1 MFATITLLSPP
12 YTDLTYILPDIFPDA
27 FWKEGLRVAVPLGGG
42 SKLATRSGYINS
54 LAESS
59 SLPSQ
64 VKCKEVFWPLETSPI
79 INAELIALAKNIALR
94 QGIPTGGV
102 FGHILPAGLRSTSVK
117 MVFAPELQRGEI
129 KLSELSS
136 LDNCSKRELATL
148 IMLGQAY
155 ISPTSD
161 DPALCEICA
170 LSIDPPWPVRPAA
183 KLQIAILELLHE
195 KGMSSRRSIL
205 KNFGSGAGKALKSLV
220 LAGYVSII
228 RDIVEEDDACLLPPA
243 AKSFELNF
251 EQKQALCDL
260 EDALIASRLESR
272 LLYGVTGSGKTAI
285 YLELAQKCLSMGKS
299 VFLLAPEV
307 ALAHKL
313 HRDTKIA
320 MPEATLF
327 FYHGYQSP
335 QARQK
340 MFLSIAE
347 RKNPAIIVGTRSAL
361 FLPVPN
367 PGCIILD
374 EEHDGSFKQDESF
387 AYHAKEVAWFRM
399 NYNKGLLLLG
409 SATPDIK
416 TFQACESGSLSI
428 LRLAQR
434 VGGKSLPPARLV
446 DIGAKTGLAAAG
458 SIEASGQSILA
469 PESEDELRQ
478 CMERGEQAVI
488 LLNRRGYSPMVFC
501 TDCRKT
507 LRCPHCEIG
516 LSFHKEINKLVCHY
530 CGFSMPYPSPC
541 PECGHMNF
549 MAIGEGTERLEE
561 RLEILARQPILRLD
575 RDIARRPG
583 KMEEILA
590 SFSAGKSPFLVG
602 TQMLSK
608 GHHFPNVTLVIVADG
623 DIGLNLPDYRA
634 AEKTFQL
641 LVQAA
646 GRAGRG
652 DKEGKVLIQTR
663 DQNHYCW
670 NYILKYDYAGFYAA
684 ELARRKR
691 HNYPPFIHLGLLRIS
706 FPASKPVCY
715 EALSSLGNSLSAKAR
730 QSGIVLLGPAPAPIS
745 RLRGMRR
752 FHCLIKSQQWN
763 SIRDIYFFAKRHE
776 AAKHLKLFLDLD
788 PVNML

>member
-1 MFATITLLSPP
+1 M
-12 YTDLTYILPDIFPDA
+12 
-27 FWKEGLRVAVPLGGG
+27 RVAVPLGGK
-42 SKLATRSGYINS
+42 SKLATRCGYIAS
-54 LAESS
+54 LEEFSP
-59 SLPSQ
+59 LPPH
-64 VKCKEVFWPLETSPI
+64 VKCKDILWPLETRPI
-79 INAELIALAKNIALR
+79 INGELLALAKNIALR
-94 QGIPTGGV
+94 QGIPTGTV
-102 FGHILPAGLRSTSVK
+102 FGHILPAGLRSTAVK
-117 MVFAPELQRGEI
+117 MVFSPELHRGEI
-129 KLSELSS
+129 RLAEAVN
-136 LDNCSKRELATL
+136 LDESAKREIASL
-148 IMLGQAY
+148 IIAGQAF
-155 ISPTSD
+155 ISPASD

-170 LSIDPPWPVRPAA
+170 LAIDPPWPVRPAA

-195 KGMSSRRSIL
+195 KGMLSRRAIL
-205 KNFGSGAGKALKSLV
+205 KNFGSSAGKALKSLA
-220 LAGYVSII
+220 LAGYVSIK
-228 RDIVEEDDACLLPPA
+228 RDIADEEDACLLPPA
-243 AKSFELNF
+243 AKPFELNSD
-251 EQKQALCDL
+251 QKQALSDL
-260 EDALIASRLESR
+260 EAALMGARLENR

-285 YLELAQKCLSMGKS
+285 YLELAHKCLSLGKS
-299 VFLLAPEV
+299 VLLLAPEV

-313 HRDTKIA
+313 RRDA
-320 MPEATLF
+320 QLALPEASLF
-327 FYHGYQSP
+327 FYHGYQTP

-340 MFLSIAE
+340 MFQSLASS
-347 RKNPAIIVGTRSAL
+347 KNPAIIVGTRSAL

-374 EEHDGSFKQDESF
+374 EEHDGSFKQDEGF
-387 AYHAKEVAWFRM
+387 AYHAREVAWFRM

-409 SATPDIK
+409 SATPDVK

-428 LRLAQR
+428 LRLGQR
-434 VGGKSLPPARLV
+434 VGGKPLPPARLV
-446 DIGAKTGLAAAG
+446 DIGAKAGLAAAG

-469 PESEDELRQ
+469 PESEEELRQ

-501 TDCRKT
+501 TVCQKT

-516 LSFHKEINKLVCHY
+516 LSFHKEIHKLVCHY

-549 MAIGEGTERLEE
+549 LAIGEGTERLEE

-575 RDIARRPG
+575 RDSARRPG
-583 KMEEILA
+583 KMEEILS
-590 SFSAGKSPFLVG
+590 SFAAGKSPFLVG

-652 DKEGKVLIQTR
+652 DKAGKVLIQTR
-663 DQNHYCW
+663 DQSHYCW
-670 NYILKYDYAGFYAA
+670 NYILNYDYAGFYAA

-691 HNYPPFIHLGLLRIS
+691 HNYPPFIHLGLLRVS
-706 FPASKPVCY
+706 FPASKPVCH
-715 EALSSLGNSLSAKAR
+715 EALSSLGNSLTAKAR
-730 QSGIVLLGPAPAPIS
+730 QAGITLLGPAPAPIS

-752 FHCLIKSQQWN
+752 FHCLIKAKQWN
-763 SIRDIYFFAKRHE
+763 SIREIYFFAKNHE
-776 AAKHLKLFLDLD
+776 ASRHLKLFLDLD